1 MNWFDRLAWDL
12 ICKKISDKCSYGVL
26 KSRVSSCYGST
37 PTALTRRLITF
48 GGRGC
53 GKTLTMKFIA
63 NQINE
68 LYNKRISVRWCESFE
83 ILDDRGRY
91 LRTVYMAKI

>member
-1 MNWFDRLAWDL
+1 MSKYGEWFDRMAWDM
-12 ICKKISDKCSYGVL
+12 ICTKIAAKGL
-26 KSRVSSCYGST
+26 TST
-37 PTALTRRLITF
+37 AITRRLITF

-53 GKTLTMKFIA
+53 GKTLTMKIVA

-83 ILDDRGRY
+83 ILDDRKR
-91 LRTVYMAKI
+91 RVCFVHMAKI